1 MEEKKKGKIVPILIA
16 IIFILLVAIGVLVFI
31 TFNKNSVTNTPTDL
45 TETVNKDNEKV
56 ESEKEEVKKQEEK
69 VPDYSAKI
77 QEVYN
82 KIGEENFLSKDENA
96 NVSSQGKLYTVSN
109 GEIVYNN
116 GNTKNLKFK
125 FDYGVPKYVLQSIKG
140 GQLVGLFVLTE
151 SGEVYIINSLDDNFI
166 LDTNYDPSR
175 FQVSKMEMSEKII
188 DITGGKNS
196 VTVPYSGP
204 YFLTEKGNL
213 INEKGKT
220 YDEINRN
227 HVKYMG
233 SLGMMVY
240 INKDN
245 TFEIIRNH
253 NTYEYM
259 EIIDDKGNKVKGK
272 FIFYG
277 SNSGKETC
285 YIVNENDILLQF
297 NNDSLMV
304 AQSLY
309 PYSENKI
316 KDIKYDGKSKVEILL
331 ENGEKHTLDNI
342 SQYVQL

>member
-1 MEEKKKGKIVPILIA
+1 MIA
-16 IIFILLVAIGVLVFI
+16 IIVILLVAIGVLVFI
-31 TFNKNSVTNTPTDL
+31 TFNKNSGTNTPTDL
-45 TETVNKDNEKV
+45 TENVNKDNEKV

-69 VPDYSAKI
+69 VPGYSAKI

-82 KIGEENFLSKDENA
+82 KIGEENFLSKGA
-96 NVSSQGKLYTVSN
+96 PSIAKLYTVSN

-116 GNTKNLKFK
+116 GNIKNVKVK
-125 FDYGVPKYVLQSIKG
+125 FDYGVPKYVYNFVG
-140 GQLVGLFVLTE
+140 GGVLNRLYVITE
-151 SGEVYIINSLDDNFI
+151 SGEVYIITRAEDMMDLVI
-166 LDTNYDPSR
+166 LDQNYDTSR
-175 FQVSKMEMSEKII
+175 LKIAKVEIDEKVI
-188 DITGGKNS
+188 DLTGGNNS

-213 INEKGKT
+213 LNEKGKT

-227 HVKYMG
+227 HINRTG
-233 SLGMMVY
+233 SLGMMIY
-240 INKDN
+240 INADN

-259 EIIDDKGNKVKGK
+259 AIIDDKGNKVKGK

-285 YIVNENDILLQF
+285 YIVDENNILLQF

-316 KDIKYDGKSKVEILL
+316 KDIKYDGKNKVEILL
-331 ENGEKHTLDNI
+331 ENGEKHTIENI
-342 SQYVQL
+342 SQYIKL

>member
-16 IIFILLVAIGVLVFI
+16 IIVILLVAIGVLVFI

-45 TETVNKDNEKV
+45 TENVNKDNEKV
-56 ESEKEEVKKQEEK
+56 ESGKQEEK
-69 VPDYSAKI
+69 TPDYSAKI
-77 QEVYN
+77 QEVYD
-82 KIGEENFLSKDENA
+82 KIGQQNFFSKGA
-96 NVSSQGKLYTVSN
+96 QLGPKLYTVSN

-116 GNTKNLKFK
+116 GNIKNVKVK
-125 FDYGVPKYVLQSIKG
+125 FDYGVPKSVCNFIGGGALVRLYVI
-140 GQLVGLFVLTE
+140 TE
-151 SGEVYIINSLDDNFI
+151 SGEIYIITPDEGMSDLVI
-166 LDTNYDPSR
+166 LDQNYDTSR
-175 FQVSKMEMSEKII
+175 LKIAKVEIDEKVI
-188 DITGGKNS
+188 DLTNGNNS

-227 HVKYMG
+227 HVKYIG

-272 FIFYG
+272 CIFYG
-277 SNSGKETC
+277 TNSGKETC
-285 YIVNENDILLQF
+285 YIVDENNILLQF
-297 NNDSLMV
+297 NNDSLV
-304 AQSLY
+304 AVRSLY

-316 KDIKYDGKSKVEILL
+316 KSIKYDGKSKVEILL

-342 SQYVQL
+342 YQYVQL